1 MRTTVLVVVSMLAL
15 PPALVAQ
22 VPQVPRGNAV
32 NPDVERANRH
42 YALGWGL
49 IRSEDWAG
57 AVKEFQQVID
67 IDPKFA
73 LAYYSLGR
81 AEMGLRHFPKAIE
94 AYTKCRELYAAS
106 GGESITSQ
114 LNGTRR
120 LDDQIREQEMA
131 LQQAQQTSGP
141 KSQNQS
147 SQLYLRELQGKI
159 NQLKQ
164 ARDRNQNLVVDTA
177 VPFFVPMALGAAYFR
192 SGRFEDAE
200 REYKAAIEAN
210 SASGETHNNLA
221 VLYMTTGRLE
231 EAASEVR
238 LAEKT
243 GFKVNPQFKQDLEA
257 KRKGKL

>member
-1 MRTTVLVVVSMLAL
+1 MRTTILVLAALLAL
-15 PPALVAQ
+15 PPALSAQ
-22 VPQVPRGNAV
+22 VPQVPRSSV

-81 AEMGLRHFPKAIE
+81 AEMGLRHLSKAIE
-94 AYTKCRELYAAS
+94 AYTKCRELYVGG
-106 GGESITSQ
+106 GGESVTNQ
-114 LNGTRR
+114 ANGTRR

-131 LQQAQQTSGP
+131 LQQAQQASGP

-147 SQLYLRELQGKI
+147 SVLYVRELQGKI
-159 NQLKQ
+159 NELKQ

-177 VPFFVPMALGAAYFR
+177 VPFFVPLALGAAYFR
-192 SGRFEDAE
+192 SGKLEDAE
-200 REYKAAIEAN
+200 REYKTAIEAN

-231 EAASEVR
+231 EATSEVR
-238 LAEKT
+238 LAERT

-257 KRKGKL
+257 KRKGKS